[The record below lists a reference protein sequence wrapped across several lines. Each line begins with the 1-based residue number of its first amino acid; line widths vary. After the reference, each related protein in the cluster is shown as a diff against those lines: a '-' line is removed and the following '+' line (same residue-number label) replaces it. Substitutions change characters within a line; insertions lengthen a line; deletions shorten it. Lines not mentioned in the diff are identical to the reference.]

1 MSEIKLISIA
11 ELMDGRTFLIP
22 SYQRGYRWTAKEIT
36 DFLNDLY
43 SFALKPEKKTDEFYC
58 LQPIVTQKFSDED
71 LIEYTLSEGGIETD
85 NKNVWTVID
94 GQQRLTSTFILY
106 KYLLDKK
113 GWSAEAL
120 MEEEGKAQF
129 HLAYETRKESTQ
141 FLENLSTNSL
151 DDSDIDRSHISAA
164 YRIIDEWIRME
175 GRDISDT
182 YSRKNTPNAIREVLF
197 SLLNTPR
204 GATEAVGS
212 AQFIWYEIEE
222 AGNDSRDVEISE
234 FLKINTGKIELT
246 DAELLKALFLQTRNF
261 ENGEKEIKQLQ
272 IAMEWEQIENTLH
285 QNDFW
290 HFFYGNADRPNRI
303 DALFEL
309 IYKADHIT
317 VYNDKIRDYIKANN
331 KELAVKNTMF
341 RHYYS
346 KFDGL
351 NGDALQTAI
360 KSEWRKIMD
369 AFHTLEDWYEDTKTF
384 NYVGFLSH
392 CNVDI
397 AQMYIKFSLMEDTAS
412 KEDLEDFFI
421 ELIKKQL
428 SGIVVED
435 GQIQATYS
443 KNKDSIFRLLLFL
456 NVDQQNIQYDKA
468 AEGDDDFNG
477 SIFKFPFDI
486 FDSQNWNVEHID
498 SYTTNQL
505 RDTNDLKEWCD
516 TAINEMEQTKMPSV
530 DQSRIRELYAQ
541 GSYKDII
548 DRIKGFFEDETE
560 DNDSKDYIGNL
571 TLLDER
577 TNKSYGNSLF
587 CTKKRIIQERD
598 KNGTFV
604 PRTTK
609 WVFEKYYSGSYSSD
623 LYWKDADKQA
633 YQAYIVKHLGQYLT
647 TKNTDNESMLF

>member
-71 LIEYTLSEGGIETD
+71 LIEYTLSEGGIETA

-113 GWSAEAL
+113 GWSAKTL

-141 FLENLSTNSL
+141 FLENLSTSSL

-204 GATEAVGS
+204 GAAEAVGS

-351 NGDALQTAI
+351 NNDALQTAI

-369 AFHTLEDWYEDTKTF
+369 AFHTLEDWYEDTKTY

-397 AQMYIKFSLMEDTAS
+397 AQMYIKFSLIRIYRY
-412 KEDLEDFFI
+412 FF
-421 ELIKKQL
+421 
-428 SGIVVED
+428 S
-435 GQIQATYS
+435 
-443 KNKDSIFRLLLFL
+443 
-456 NVDQQNIQYDKA
+456 
-468 AEGDDDFNG
+468 
-477 SIFKFPFDI
+477 
-486 FDSQNWNVEHID
+486 
-498 SYTTNQL
+498 
-505 RDTNDLKEWCD
+505 
-516 TAINEMEQTKMPSV
+516 
-530 DQSRIRELYAQ
+530 
-541 GSYKDII
+541 
-548 DRIKGFFEDETE
+548 
-560 DNDSKDYIGNL
+560 
-571 TLLDER
+571 
-577 TNKSYGNSLF
+577 
-587 CTKKRIIQERD
+587 
-598 KNGTFV
+598 
-604 PRTTK
+604 
-609 WVFEKYYSGSYSSD
+609 
-623 LYWKDADKQA
+623 
-633 YQAYIVKHLGQYLT
+633 
-647 TKNTDNESMLF
+647 

>member
-1 MSEIKLISIA
+1 
-11 ELMDGRTFLIP
+11 MD
-22 SYQRGYRWTAKEIT
+22 
-36 DFLNDLY
+36 
-43 SFALKPEKKTDEFYC
+43 
-58 LQPIVTQKFSDED
+58 
-71 LIEYTLSEGGIETD
+71 
-85 NKNVWTVID
+85 
-94 GQQRLTSTFILY
+94 
-106 KYLLDKK
+106 
-113 GWSAEAL
+113 
-120 MEEEGKAQF
+120 EEGKAQF

-141 FLENLSTNSL
+141 FLENLSTSSL

-182 YSRKNTPNAIREVLF
+182 YSRKNTPNAVREVLF

-204 GATEAVGS
+204 GAAEAVGS

-369 AFHTLEDWYEDTKTF
+369 AFHTLEDWYEDTKTY

-456 NVDQQNIQYDKA
+456 NVDQQNIQYDIY
-468 AEGDDDFNG
+468 NG
-477 SIFKFPFDI
+477 RKNHCNERNPAISHA
-486 FDSQNWNVEHID
+486 SQQCHGKIIA
-498 SYTTNQL
+498 YGYRTANQ
-505 RDTNDLKEWCD
+505 
-516 TAINEMEQTKMPSV
+516 
-530 DQSRIRELYAQ
+530 
-541 GSYKDII
+541 
-548 DRIKGFFEDETE
+548 
-560 DNDSKDYIGNL
+560 NDSEI
-571 TLLDER
+571 TER
-577 TNKSYGNSLF
+577 ILHHVLRCIQKS
-587 CTKKRIIQERD
+587 E
-598 KNGTFV
+598 
-604 PRTTK
+604 
-609 WVFEKYYSGSYSSD
+609 
-623 LYWKDADKQA
+623 
-633 YQAYIVKHLGQYLT
+633 
-647 TKNTDNESMLF
+647 

>member
-1 MSEIKLISIA
+1 
-11 ELMDGRTFLIP
+11 MDGRTFLIP
-22 SYQRGYRWTAKEIT
+22 SYQRGYRWTSKEIT

-43 SFALKPEKKTDEFYC
+43 SFALKPDKRREEFYC
-58 LQPIVTQKFSDED
+58 LQPIITQKFSDED
-71 LIEYTLSEGGIETD
+71 LIEHTLDEGHIKTD

-94 GQQRLTSTFILY
+94 GQQRLTSTYILY
-106 KYLLDKK
+106 RYLLDKK
-113 GWSAEAL
+113 GWSADDL
-120 MEEEGKAQF
+120 KDEEGKALF
-129 HLAYETRKESTQ
+129 HLAYETRKESTL
-141 FLENLSTNSL
+141 FLENLCSNSL
-151 DDSDIDRSHISAA
+151 DDSDIDRFHISAA
-164 YRIIDEWIRME
+164 YRVIDEWIRNE
-175 GRDISDT
+175 GLAISNT
-182 YSRKNTPNAIREVLF
+182 YGRKNTPNAIREVLF

-204 GATEAVGS
+204 GAVEAVGS
-212 AQFIWYEIEE
+212 AQFIWYEIE
-222 AGNDSRDVEISE
+222 APDSDSRDIEISE

-290 HFFYGNADRPNRI
+290 HFFYGNADKPNRI

-309 IYKADHIT
+309 IYKADHIK
-317 VYNDKIRDYIKANN
+317 VYNDSIRDAIKANN
-331 KELAVKNTMF
+331 KELKVKNTLF
-341 RHYYS
+341 RYYYA
-346 KFDGL
+346 KFDGKS
-351 NGDALQTAI
+351 GDELQNQI
-360 KSEWRKIMD
+360 KIEWKKIMD
-369 AFHTLEDWYEDTKTF
+369 AFHTLEDWYEDTKMY

-392 CNVDI
+392 CGVDI

-421 ELIKKQL
+421 ELIRRQL

-443 KNKDSIFRLLLFL
+443 NNRDGIFKLLLFL
-456 NVDQQNIQYDKA
+456 NVDQQNSQYDKA
-468 AEGDDDFNG
+468 KESEDDFNG

-486 FDSQNWNVEHID
+486 FDSQSWNVEHID
-498 SYTTNQL
+498 SYTTNIL
-505 RDTNDLKEWCD
+505 RDTKDLKDWCD
-516 TAINEMEQTKMPSV
+516 AAIHELEQTNMPSV
-530 DQSRIRELYAQ
+530 DKDRINQLYAQ
-541 GSYKDII
+541 GNYRDIL
-548 DRIKGFFEDETE
+548 DRIKSFFEDDAEGE
-560 DNDSKDYIGNL
+560 DSKNLIGNL

-609 WVFEKYYSGSYSSD
+609 WVFEKYFSGSHSSD
-623 LYWKDADKQA
+623 IYWKEEDKQA
-633 YQAYIVKHLGQYLT
+633 YQKYIVEHLSQYLT
-647 TKNTDNESMLF
+647 IKDTGNENMLF

>member
-1 MSEIKLISIA
+1 
-11 ELMDGRTFLIP
+11 MDGRTFLIP
-22 SYQRGYRWTAKEIT
+22 SYQRGYRWTSKEIT

-43 SFALKPEKKTDEFYC
+43 SFALKPDKRREEFYC
-58 LQPIVTQKFSDED
+58 LQPIITQKFSDED
-71 LIEYTLSEGGIETD
+71 LIEYTLDEGHIKTD

-94 GQQRLTSTFILY
+94 GQQRLTSTYILY
-106 KYLLDKK
+106 RYLLDKK
-113 GWSAEAL
+113 GWSADDL
-120 MEEEGKAQF
+120 KDEEGKALF
-129 HLAYETRKESTQ
+129 HLAYETRKESTL
-141 FLENLSTNSL
+141 FLENLCSNSL
-151 DDSDIDRSHISAA
+151 DDSDIDRFHISAA
-164 YRIIDEWIRME
+164 YRVIDEWIRNE
-175 GRDISDT
+175 GLAISNT
-182 YSRKNTPNAIREVLF
+182 YGRKNTPNAIREVLF

-204 GATEAVGS
+204 GAVEAVGS
-212 AQFIWYEIEE
+212 AQFIWYEIE
-222 AGNDSRDVEISE
+222 APDSDSRDIEISE

-290 HFFYGNADRPNRI
+290 HFFYGNADKPNRI

-309 IYKADHIT
+309 IYKADHIK
-317 VYNDKIRDYIKANN
+317 VYNDSIRDAIKANN
-331 KELAVKNTMF
+331 KELKVKNTLF
-341 RHYYS
+341 RYYYA
-346 KFDGL
+346 KFDGKS
-351 NGDALQTAI
+351 GDELQNQI
-360 KSEWRKIMD
+360 KIEWKKIMD
-369 AFHTLEDWYEDTKTF
+369 AFHTLEDWYEDTKMY

-392 CNVDI
+392 CGVDI

-421 ELIKKQL
+421 ELIRRQL

-443 KNKDSIFRLLLFL
+443 NNRDGIFKLLLFL
-456 NVDQQNIQYDKA
+456 NVDQQNSQYDKA
-468 AEGDDDFNG
+468 KESEDDFNG

-486 FDSQNWNVEHID
+486 FDSQSWNVEHID
-498 SYTTNQL
+498 SYTTNIL
-505 RDTNDLKEWCD
+505 RDTKDLKDWCD
-516 TAINEMEQTKMPSV
+516 AAIHELEQTNMPSV
-530 DQSRIRELYAQ
+530 DKDRINQLYAQ
-541 GSYKDII
+541 GNYRDIL
-548 DRIKGFFEDETE
+548 DRIKSFFEDDAEGE
-560 DNDSKDYIGNL
+560 DSKNLIGNL

-609 WVFEKYYSGSYSSD
+609 WVFEKYFSGSHSSD
-623 LYWKDADKQA
+623 IYWKEEDKQA
-633 YQAYIVKHLGQYLT
+633 YQKYIVEHLSQYLT
-647 TKNTDNESMLF
+647 IKDTGNENMLF

>member
-1 MSEIKLISIA
+1 
-11 ELMDGRTFLIP
+11 MDGRTFLIP
-22 SYQRGYRWTAKEIT
+22 SYQRGYRWTSKEIT

-43 SFALKPEKKTDEFYC
+43 SFALKPDKRREEFYC
-58 LQPIVTQKFSDED
+58 LQPIITQKFSDED
-71 LIEYTLSEGGIETD
+71 LIEYTLDEGHIKTD

-94 GQQRLTSTFILY
+94 GQQRLTSTYILY
-106 KYLLDKK
+106 RYLLDKK
-113 GWSAEAL
+113 GWSADDL
-120 MEEEGKAQF
+120 KDEEGKALF
-129 HLAYETRKESTQ
+129 HLAYETRKESTL
-141 FLENLSTNSL
+141 FLENLCSNSL
-151 DDSDIDRSHISAA
+151 DDSDIDRFHISAA
-164 YRIIDEWIRME
+164 YRVIDEWIRNE
-175 GRDISDT
+175 GLAISNT
-182 YSRKNTPNAIREVLF
+182 YGRKNTPNAIREVLF

-204 GATEAVGS
+204 GSVEAVGS
-212 AQFIWYEIEE
+212 AQFIWYEIE
-222 AGNDSRDVEISE
+222 APDSDSRDIEISE

-290 HFFYGNADRPNRI
+290 HFFYGNADKPNRI

-309 IYKADHIT
+309 IYKADHIK
-317 VYNDKIRDYIKANN
+317 VYNDSIRDAIKANN
-331 KELAVKNTMF
+331 KELKVKNTLF
-341 RHYYS
+341 RYYYA
-346 KFDGL
+346 KFDGKS
-351 NGDALQTAI
+351 GDELQNQI
-360 KSEWRKIMD
+360 KIEWKKIMD
-369 AFHTLEDWYEDTKTF
+369 AFHTLEDWYEDTKMY

-392 CNVDI
+392 CGVDI

-421 ELIKKQL
+421 ELIRRQL

-443 KNKDSIFRLLLFL
+443 NNRDGIFKLLLFL
-456 NVDQQNIQYDKA
+456 NVDQQNSQYDKA
-468 AEGDDDFNG
+468 KESEDDFNG

-486 FDSQNWNVEHID
+486 FDSQSWNVEHID
-498 SYTTNQL
+498 SYTTNIL
-505 RDTNDLKEWCD
+505 RDTKDLKDWCD
-516 TAINEMEQTKMPSV
+516 AAIHELEQTNMPSV
-530 DQSRIRELYAQ
+530 DKDRINQLYAQ
-541 GSYKDII
+541 GNYRDIL
-548 DRIKGFFEDETE
+548 DRIKSFFEDDAEGE
-560 DNDSKDYIGNL
+560 DSKNLIGNL

-609 WVFEKYYSGSYSSD
+609 WVFEKYFSGSHSSD
-623 LYWKDADKQA
+623 IYWKEEDKQA
-633 YQAYIVKHLGQYLT
+633 YQKYIVEHLSQYLT
-647 TKNTDNESMLF
+647 IKDTGNENMLF